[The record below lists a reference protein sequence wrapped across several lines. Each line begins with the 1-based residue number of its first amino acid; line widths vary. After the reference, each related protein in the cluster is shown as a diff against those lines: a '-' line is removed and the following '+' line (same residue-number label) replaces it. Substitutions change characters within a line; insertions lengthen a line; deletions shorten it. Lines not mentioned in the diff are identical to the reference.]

1 MEPAQFPP
9 EQSIPVNNTED
20 DSEYVTYKVANR
32 ISYPN
37 IKSLCTNAQNIRE
50 ELHKNISADILKH
63 LDTFIQ
69 DIKNMCKSTSKY
81 LDYEEVE
88 RDLEWI
94 VEYYKKQEWNNVTR
108 WLGNIDSSLREM
120 WTNYMDIITASKNK
134 NRTK

>member
-1 MEPAQFPP
+1 
-9 EQSIPVNNTED
+9 
-20 DSEYVTYKVANR
+20 
-32 ISYPN
+32 
-37 IKSLCTNAQNIRE
+37 
-50 ELHKNISADILKH
+50 
-63 LDTFIQ
+63 
-69 DIKNMCKSTSKY
+69 MCKSTSKY

-88 RDLEWI
+88 HDLEWI